1 MKASHLATLT
11 FWERLAVALLVRSP
25 RTSLVVVKE
34 RDTSIVFVSADKTEI
49 ALAAYVV
56 SGLDDDEPAS
66 MALERLYHSPSFG
79 EAE

>member
-1 MKASHLATLT
+1 MKTLRLATLT

-34 RDTSIVFVSADKTEI
+34 RDTSTVFVSADRTDP
-49 ALAAYVV
+49 LAAYVV
-56 SGLDDDEPAS
+56 SGLNDDEPAS

>member
-1 MKASHLATLT
+1 MKRSHFVGLN

-34 RDTSIVFVSADKTEI
+34 RDTSIVFVSADKTDPV
-49 ALAAYVV
+49 AGYVV
-56 SGLDDDEPAS
+56 SGLQNPDPAC
-66 MALERLYHSPSFG
+66 MVLERIYHLPSFG

>member
-11 FWERLAVALLVRSP
+11 FWERLAIALLVRSP
-25 RTSLVVVKE
+25 RTSLLVVKE
-34 RDTSIVFVSADKTEI
+34 RDTSTVFVSADRTDP
-49 ALAAYVV
+49 LAAYVV
-56 SGLDDDEPAS
+56 SGLNDDEPAC

>member
-1 MKASHLATLT
+1 MKKSSLPGLT

-34 RDTSIVFVSADKTEI
+34 RDTSIVFVSADKTD

-56 SGLDDDEPAS
+56 SGLHNPDPAC
-66 MALERLYHSPSFG
+66 MVLERLYHSPSFG

>member
-1 MKASHLATLT
+1 MKALHLATLT

-25 RTSLVVVKE
+25 RTSLLVVKE
-34 RDTSIVFVSADKTEI
+34 RDTSMVFVSADRTDQV
-49 ALAAYVV
+49 ANYVV
-56 SGLDDDEPAS
+56 SGLNDDEPAS

>member
-1 MKASHLATLT
+1 MKKSSLPGLT

-34 RDTSIVFVSADKTEI
+34 HDTSIVFVSADKTD

-56 SGLDDDEPAS
+56 SGLHNPDPAC
-66 MALERLYHSPSFG
+66 MVLERLYHSPSFG

>member
-1 MKASHLATLT
+1 MKKSSLPGLT
-11 FWERLAVALLVRSP
+11 FWERLAVAMLVRSP

-34 RDTSIVFVSADKTEI
+34 RDTSTVFVSADRTDP
-49 ALAAYVV
+49 LAAYVV
-56 SGLDDDEPAS
+56 SGLNDDEPAS

>member
-1 MKASHLATLT
+1 MKKSSLPGLT

-34 RDTSIVFVSADKTEI
+34 RDTSTVFVSADRTDP
-49 ALAAYVV
+49 LAAYVV
-56 SGLDDDEPAS
+56 SGLNDDEPAS

>member
-25 RTSLVVVKE
+25 RTTLVVVKE
-34 RDTSIVFVSADKTEI
+34 RDTSTVFVSADRTDRV
-49 ALAAYVV
+49 ANYVV
-56 SGLDDDEPAS
+56 SGLQNPDPVC
-66 MALERLYHSPSFG
+66 MVLERLYHSASYG

>member
-34 RDTSIVFVSADKTEI
+34 RDTSIVFVSADKTDP
-49 ALAAYVV
+49 LAAYVV
-56 SGLDDDEPAS
+56 SGQRRRV
-66 MALERLYHSPSFG
+66 LERLYHSPSFG

>member
-34 RDTSIVFVSADKTEI
+34 HDTSIVFVSADKTD

-56 SGLDDDEPAS
+56 SGLDDDEPVS

>member
-34 RDTSIVFVSADKTEI
+34 RDTSTVFVSACMAAGCFSSAI
-49 ALAAYVV
+49 APTVPGTAV
-56 SGLDDDEPAS
+56 
-66 MALERLYHSPSFG
+66 
-79 EAE
+79 

>member
-1 MKASHLATLT
+1 MNGSSLPGLN

-34 RDTSIVFVSADKTEI
+34 RDTSTVFVSADRTDP
-49 ALAAYVV
+49 LAAYVV
-56 SGLDDDEPAS
+56 SGLNDDEPAS

>member
-25 RTSLVVVKE
+25 RTSLLVVKE
-34 RDTSIVFVSADKTEI
+34 CDTSTVFVSADRTDP
-49 ALAAYVV
+49 LAAYVV
-56 SGLDDDEPAS
+56 SGLNDDEPAS

>member
-34 RDTSIVFVSADKTEI
+34 RGTSTVFVAADRTDPR
-49 ALAAYVV
+49 AAYVV
-56 SGLDDDEPAS
+56 SGLNDDEPAS